1 MRRIAR
7 SAIVECSARQVYDLV
22 EDIESYPEFLPWCV
36 AAHVRERVPARTVA
50 TLEVGMPGIRQSF
63 TTENTNAPG
72 KSIDMRLLQGP
83 FRRFEAHWKFTALG
97 AAATRIE
104 FAIAYEFADR
114 ILAKAL
120 EPLFDQIAGTMVDAF
135 TRRAERLYA
144 KPAR

>member
-7 SAIVECSARQVYDLV
+7 SAIVECRPRQVYDLV
-22 EDIESYPEFLPWCV
+22 EDIESYPEFLPWCM
-36 AAHVRERVPARTVA
+36 AAHVRERASGRTVA
-50 TLEVGMPGIRQSF
+50 TIEVGMPGIRQSF
-63 TTENTNAPG
+63 TTENANTPG

-83 FRRFEAHWKFTALG
+83 FRRFEAHWKFVALG
-97 AAATRIE
+97 ATATRIE

-114 ILAKAL
+114 ILATAL
-120 EPLFDQIAGTMVDAF
+120 DPLFEHIAGTMVDAF

>member
-7 SAIVECSARQVYDLV
+7 SAIVECSPRQVYDLV
-22 EDIESYPEFLPWCV
+22 EDIESYPQFLPWCV
-36 AAHVRERVPARTVA
+36 ATQVRERTQGRTVA
-50 TLEVGMPGIRQSF
+50 TIVVGTPLPQAF

-72 KSIDMRLLQGP
+72 ESIDMRLLEGP
-83 FRRFEAHWKFTALG
+83 FRSFEAHWKFAALG
-97 AAATRIE
+97 AAATKIE

-114 ILAKAL
+114 ILATAL
-120 EPLFDQIAGTMVDAF
+120 DPLFEHIAGTMVDAF